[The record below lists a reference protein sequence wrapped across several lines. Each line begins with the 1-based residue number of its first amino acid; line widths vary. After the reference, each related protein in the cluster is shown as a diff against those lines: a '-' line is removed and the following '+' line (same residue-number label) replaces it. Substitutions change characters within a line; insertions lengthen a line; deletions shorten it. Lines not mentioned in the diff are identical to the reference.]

1 MIALELLFWLSLVL
15 VAYHHAVFPAL
26 LRALA
31 RRRGPRPVP
40 PPVPE
45 ADLPVITLVV
55 PAYQEAAFIAAKL
68 KDCAALDYPRDRLK
82 VIVACDGCT
91 DGTPEA
97 ARAALASEACAGL
110 NAEVRDFPV
119 NRGKVAVLNEVI
131 AGLPPGLVALSDVS
145 ASLSPDALRRAAAH
159 FADPRIGVVAGT
171 YALRAA
177 GSAGE
182 AGYWRYQTAIKA
194 DEAALAA
201 PIGCHGAFYMF
212 RRELWAPLPPH
223 TINDDVI
230 LPMRM
235 VAAGAGAVYDR
246 AIVATEEERTH
257 RAQEFR
263 RRVRIASGNVQ
274 QALWLWRL
282 GDPRRPDL
290 AFIFLSGKA
299 LRAFVPFLL
308 VILFVS
314 NLLLAFYP
322 LTLYRLLLVGQV
334 AFYGLALFAI
344 AKSAAPLPRV
354 LRFAGYFVE
363 GHGAGLIGALRQL
376 TGKDRG
382 RWGRAAES
390 KAGMSAAGEPELDY
404 VHPVVRVGKR
414 AFDIVV
420 GAIAFLVLAAVFV
433 PVALAI
439 KLTSKGPIFYRQ
451 IRVGRSTET
460 RTDLFY
466 LFKFRTMYV
475 DAEAR
480 TGPVWATANDPRIT
494 PIGRFMRKTR
504 IDELPQAINVLKGDM
519 SIVGPRPE
527 RPAFFLKLEKE
538 IPFYV
543 ERTHGLRPGITG
555 LAQVNQ
561 GYDGSIEDV
570 RSKVGY
576 DHAYAMRLL
585 DPWDW
590 IKTDLSIIF
599 RTAAVMVL
607 GKGQ

>member
-1 MIALELLFWLSLVL
+1 MILLQVLFWLSLL
-15 VAYHHAVFPAL
+15 GVAYHHVVFPVL
-26 LRALA
+26 LRTLA
-31 RRRGPRPVP
+31 RRRGPPAAPGRL
-40 PPVPE
+40 PE
-45 ADLPVITLVV
+45 ALLPRITLVI
-55 PAYQEAAFIAAKL
+55 PAYQEAGFIAEKVR
-68 KDCAALDYPRDRLK
+68 DCARLDYPRHLLK

-91 DGTPEA
+91 DGTAERAREA
-97 ARAALASEACAGL
+97 LDAPDCAGL
-110 NAEVRDFPV
+110 DCEVRDYQP

-131 AGLPPGLVALSDVS
+131 AGLPPGVVGLTDVS
-145 ASLSPDALRRAAAH
+145 ASLSADCLRRAAVH
-159 FADPRIGVVAGT
+159 FDRRQVGVVAAT
-171 YALRAA
+171 YALRTA

-201 PIGCHGAFYMF
+201 PVGVHGAFYLF
-212 RRELWAPLPPH
+212 RRELWAPLPFD

-230 LPMRM
+230 LPMRI
-235 VAAGAGAVYDR
+235 VANGAEAIYDR
-246 AIVATEEERTH
+246 QMVATEEEHTERG
-257 RAQEFR
+257 QEFR

-274 QALWLWRL
+274 QAIRLWRL
-282 GDPRRPDL
+282 GDPRRPGL
-290 AFIFLSGKA
+290 AFVFLSGKA
-299 LRAFVPFLL
+299 LRAFAPVLL
-308 VILFVS
+308 VVMALT
-314 NLLLAFYP
+314 NLLLAFSD
-322 LTLYRLLLVGQV
+322 LTIYRLLLVGQV
-334 AFYGLALFAI
+334 AFYAI
-344 AKSAAPLPRV
+344 ALAAIANPASQLPRV
-354 LRFAGYFVE
+354 IRFAGYFVE
-363 GHGAGLIGALRQL
+363 GHAAGLVGAMRQL
-376 TGKDRG
+376 SGRDKG
-382 RWGRAAES
+382 RWSRANVS
-390 KAGMSAAGEPELDY
+390 SNSMSLTADVDDDY
-404 VHPVVRVGKR
+404 VHPMVRVGKR

-420 GAIAFLVLAAVFV
+420 GLVAFLVLAIAFI
-433 PVALAI
+433 PVAIAI
-439 KLTSKGPIFYRQ
+439 RLTSKGPIFYKQ
-451 IRVGRSTET
+451 IRVGLSTAT

-466 LFKFRTMYV
+466 LYKFRTMRV
-475 DAEAR
+475 DAEAG

-504 IDELPQAINVLKGDM
+504 IDELPQAINVLRGDM

-527 RPAFFLKLEKE
+527 RPAFFQKLEKE

-590 IKTDLSIIF
+590 FKTDVWIICRTLS
-599 RTAAVMVL
+599 VMVL

>member
-1 MIALELLFWLSLVL
+1 
-15 VAYHHAVFPAL
+15 
-26 LRALA
+26 
-31 RRRGPRPVP
+31 
-40 PPVPE
+40 
-45 ADLPVITLVV
+45 
-55 PAYQEAAFIAAKL
+55 
-68 KDCAALDYPRDRLK
+68 
-82 VIVACDGCT
+82 
-91 DGTPEA
+91 
-97 ARAALASEACAGL
+97 
-110 NAEVRDFPV
+110 
-119 NRGKVAVLNEVI
+119 
-131 AGLPPGLVALSDVS
+131 
-145 ASLSPDALRRAAAH
+145 
-159 FADPRIGVVAGT
+159 
-171 YALRAA
+171 
-177 GSAGE
+177 
-182 AGYWRYQTAIKA
+182 
-194 DEAALAA
+194 
-201 PIGCHGAFYMF
+201 
-212 RRELWAPLPPH
+212 
-223 TINDDVI
+223 
-230 LPMRM
+230 
-235 VAAGAGAVYDR
+235 
-246 AIVATEEERTH
+246 
-257 RAQEFR
+257 
-263 RRVRIASGNVQ
+263 
-274 QALWLWRL
+274 
-282 GDPRRPDL
+282 
-290 AFIFLSGKA
+290 
-299 LRAFVPFLL
+299 
-308 VILFVS
+308 
-314 NLLLAFYP
+314 
-322 LTLYRLLLVGQV
+322 
-334 AFYGLALFAI
+334 
-344 AKSAAPLPRV
+344 
-354 LRFAGYFVE
+354 
-363 GHGAGLIGALRQL
+363 
-376 TGKDRG
+376 
-382 RWGRAAES
+382 
-390 KAGMSAAGEPELDY
+390 
-404 VHPVVRVGKR
+404 VVRVGKR

-420 GAIAFLVLAAVFV
+420 GAIAFLVLALVFL

-451 IRVGRSTET
+451 IRVGRSTEA

>member
-1 MIALELLFWLSLVL
+1 MILLQVLFWLSLGA
-15 VAYHHAVFPAL
+15 VAYHHAVFPLL
-26 LRALA
+26 LRLLA
-31 RRRGPRPVP
+31 RRRGARPVP
-40 PPVPE
+40 PVLAT
-45 ADLPVITLVV
+45 ADLPAITIVI
-55 PAYQEAAFIAAKL
+55 PAYQEAGFIAAKL
-68 KDCAALDYPRDRLK
+68 ADCAGLDYPRDRLK

-91 DGTPEA
+91 DGTE
-97 ARAALASEACAGL
+97 ARAAEALAEPICAGL
-110 NAEVRDFPV
+110 DVEIRAFPL

-131 AGLPPGLVALSDVS
+131 GSLPPGIVALTDVS
-145 ASLSPDALRRAAAH
+145 ASLSVDALRRAAAY
-159 FADPRIGVVAGT
+159 FADPAVGVVAGT
-171 YALRAA
+171 YALRQA

-194 DEAALAA
+194 DEAAVAA
-201 PIGCHGAFYMF
+201 PIGVHGAFYLF
-212 RRELWAPLPPH
+212 RRELWRPLAAD

-230 LPMRM
+230 LPMAI
-235 VAAGAGAVYDR
+235 VAAGAEAVYDR
-246 AIVATEEERTH
+246 AMVATEEEHTQR
-257 RAQEFR
+257 RQEFR

-274 QALWLWRL
+274 QAVRLWRL
-282 GDPRRPDL
+282 ADPRRPRL
-290 AFIFLSGKA
+290 AFVFLSGKA
-299 LRAFVPFLL
+299 LRAFAPLLL
-308 VILFVS
+308 VVMFAS
-314 NLLLAFYP
+314 NLALAISGP
-322 LTLYRLLLVGQV
+322 LLYRLLLLGQV
-334 AFYGLALFAI
+334 AFYALALAAI
-344 AKSAAPLPRV
+344 ARPSAQLPRA

-363 GHGAGLIGALRQL
+363 GHGAGLVGAVRQL
-376 TGKDRG
+376 SGRDKG
-382 RWGRAAES
+382 RWSRAAES
-390 KAGMSAAGEPELDY
+390 AGAMDEDY
-404 VHPVVRVGKR
+404 VHPLVRIGKR

-420 GAIAFLVLAAVFV
+420 GLVAFLVLAIAFV

-451 IRVGRSTET
+451 IRVGRSTAT
-460 RTDLFY
+460 HTDLFY
-466 LFKFRTMYV
+466 LYKFRTMYV

-494 PIGRFMRKTR
+494 PVGRFMRKTR

-527 RPAFFLKLEKE
+527 RPAFFQKLEKE
-538 IPFYV
+538 IPFYT

-590 IKTDLSIIF
+590 FKTDIWIIL
-599 RTAAVMVL
+599 RTFTVMVL

>member
-1 MIALELLFWLSLVL
+1 MILLQALFWLSLGGIV
-15 VAYHHAVFPAL
+15 YHHAVFPLL

-31 RRRGPRPVP
+31 RRRGMRPTP
-40 PPVPE
+40 P
-45 ADLPVITLVV
+45 ALATAALPPITIVI
-55 PAYQEAAFIAAKL
+55 PAYQEAGFIAAKL
-68 KDCAALDYPRDRLK
+68 TDCAGLDYPRDRLT

-91 DGTPEA
+91 DGTEL
-97 ARAALASEACAGL
+97 RAAEALAQPACAGL
-110 NAEVRDFPV
+110 KVEIRAFPI
-119 NRGKVAVLNEVI
+119 NRGKVAVLNAVI
-131 AGLPPGLVALSDVS
+131 GSLPPGIVALTDVS
-145 ASLSPDALRRAAAH
+145 ASLSVDALRRAAAH
-159 FADPRIGVVAGT
+159 FADPAVGVVAGT
-171 YALRAA
+171 YALRQA

-194 DEAALAA
+194 DEAAVAA
-201 PIGCHGAFYMF
+201 PIGVHGAFYLF
-212 RRELWAPLPPH
+212 RRELWRPLPAD

-230 LPMRM
+230 LPMAI
-235 VAAGAGAVYDR
+235 VADGAEAVYDR
-246 AIVATEEERTH
+246 AMVATEEEHTQ

-274 QALWLWRL
+274 QALRLWRL
-282 GDPRRPDL
+282 GDLRRPRL
-290 AFIFLSGKA
+290 AFVFLSGKA
-299 LRAFVPFLL
+299 LRAFAPLLL
-308 VILFVS
+308 VVMFAS
-314 NLLLAFYP
+314 NLALAISGP
-322 LTLYRLLLVGQV
+322 VLYRLLLLGQV
-334 AFYGLALFAI
+334 AFYLLALATI
-344 AKSAAPLPRV
+344 ARPAAKWPRA

-363 GHGAGLIGALRQL
+363 GHGAGLVGAVRQL
-376 TGKDRG
+376 SGRDKG
-382 RWGRAAES
+382 RWSRAAES
-390 KAGMSAAGEPELDY
+390 AGAMDEDY
-404 VHPVVRVGKR
+404 VHPLVRIGKR

-420 GAIAFLVLAAVFV
+420 GLVAFLVLAIAFV

-439 KLTSKGPIFYRQ
+439 KLTSRGPIFYRQ
-451 IRVGRSTET
+451 IRVGRSTAT
-460 RTDLFY
+460 HTDLFY

-494 PIGRFMRKTR
+494 PVGRFMRKTR

-527 RPAFFLKLEKE
+527 RPAFFQKLEKE
-538 IPFYV
+538 IPFYT

-590 IKTDLSIIF
+590 FKTDVWIIL
-599 RTAAVMVL
+599 RTFTVMVL

>member
-1 MIALELLFWLSLVL
+1 MTILLQALFWLSLGGIV
-15 VAYHHAVFPAL
+15 YHHAAFPLL
-26 LRALA
+26 LRLLA
-31 RRRGPRPVP
+31 RRRGTRPT
-40 PPVPE
+40 PPVL
-45 ADLPVITLVV
+45 AAAALPKITVVI
-55 PAYQEAAFIAAKL
+55 PAYQEAGFIAAKL
-68 KDCAALDYPRDRLK
+68 ADCAALDYPRDRLK

-91 DGTPEA
+91 DGTDL
-97 ARAALASEACAGL
+97 RAAEAMADPVCAGL
-110 NAEVRDFPV
+110 DVDIRAFPV

-131 AGLPPGLVALSDVS
+131 GALPPGIVALTDVS
-145 ASLSPDALRRAAAH
+145 ASLSADALRRAAAH
-159 FADPRIGVVAGT
+159 FADPAVGVVAGT
-171 YALRAA
+171 YALRQA

-194 DEAALAA
+194 DEAAVAA
-201 PIGCHGAFYMF
+201 PIGVHGAFYLF
-212 RRELWAPLPPH
+212 RRELWRPLPAD

-230 LPMRM
+230 LPMAI
-235 VAAGAGAVYDR
+235 VADGAEAVYDR
-246 AIVATEEERTH
+246 AMVATEEEHTE

-274 QALWLWRL
+274 QALRLWRL
-282 GDPRRPDL
+282 GDPRRPRL
-290 AFIFLSGKA
+290 AFVFLSGKA
-299 LRAFVPFLL
+299 LRAFAPVLL
-308 VILFVS
+308 VVMFAS
-314 NLLLAFYP
+314 NLALAFSGP
-322 LTLYRLLLVGQV
+322 LLYRLLLLGQV
-334 AFYGLALFAI
+334 AFYALALVAI
-344 AKSAAPLPRV
+344 ARPTARLPRA

-363 GHGAGLIGALRQL
+363 GHGAGLVGAVRQL
-376 TGKDRG
+376 SGRDKG
-382 RWGRAAES
+382 RWSRAAES
-390 KAGMSAAGEPELDY
+390 AGAMDEDY
-404 VHPVVRVGKR
+404 VHPLVRIGKR

-420 GAIAFLVLAAVFV
+420 GLAAFLVLAIAFV

-439 KLTSKGPIFYRQ
+439 KLTSRGPIFYRQ
-451 IRVGRSTET
+451 IRVGRSTAT
-460 RTDLFY
+460 QTDLFY

-494 PIGRFMRKTR
+494 PVGRFMRKTR
-504 IDELPQAINVLKGDM
+504 IDELPQAINVLRGDM

-527 RPAFFLKLEKE
+527 RPAFFQKLEKE
-538 IPFYV
+538 IPFYT

-590 IKTDLSIIF
+590 FKTDVWIIL
-599 RTAAVMVL
+599 RTFSVMVL